1 MTNGAKIRNSSTPVR
16 TNRNGET
23 IVCNQYFEQGW
34 VTSEAIKKLDEK
46 LSKKLDQLIKLL
58 QPPAFP
64 GRMRLNIAFN
74 FHDFT
79 DLCYPSQL
87 SNKSEE
93 MAGKRNNDDYATRTQ
108 THLVLWTK
116 NCSARA
122 SHFLVPLGY
131 ERKETL
137 GTIYMRK
144 HKINKNQMV
153 YAISFA
159 KASKDVGCLFEKIY
173 LA

>member
-1 MTNGAKIRNSSTPVR
+1 MVHMANGAKIRNSSTPVR

-23 IVCNQYFEQGW
+23 IVCNQYFEQGR
-34 VTSEAIKKLDEK
+34 VTSEAIKKLYEK
-46 LSKKLDQLIKLL
+46 LSTKLDQLIKLL

-93 MAGKRNNDDYATRTQ
+93 MAGKRNNDDYGN
-108 THLVLWTK
+108 K
-116 NCSARA
+116 NAN
-122 SHFLVPLGY
+122 
-131 ERKETL
+131 TL
-137 GTIYMRK
+137 GFMNKKLLCTCITLSGAFRIRK
-144 HKINKNQMV
+144 KRDIGYHLHEEAQN
-153 YAISFA
+153 
-159 KASKDVGCLFEKIY
+159 
-173 LA
+173 

>member
-1 MTNGAKIRNSSTPVR
+1 MVHMANGAKIRNSSTPVR

-23 IVCNQYFEQGW
+23 IVCNQYFEQGR

-87 SNKSEE
+87 SNRSEE
-93 MAGKRNNDDYATRTQ
+93 MAGKRNNDDYGN
-108 THLVLWTK
+108 K
-116 NCSARA
+116 NAN
-122 SHFLVPLGY
+122 
-131 ERKETL
+131 TL
-137 GTIYMRK
+137 GFMNKKLLCTCITLSGAFRIRRK
-144 HKINKNQMV
+144 RDIGYHLHEEAQN
-153 YAISFA
+153 
-159 KASKDVGCLFEKIY
+159 
-173 LA
+173 

>member
-1 MTNGAKIRNSSTPVR
+1 MALKLETARPQFAPIEMVKQLYAISTL
-16 TNRNGET
+16 NREG
-23 IVCNQYFEQGW
+23 

-64 GRMRLNIAFN
+64 GRMGLNIAFN

-93 MAGKRNNDDYATRTQ
+93 MAGKRNNDDYGN
-108 THLVLWTK
+108 K
-116 NCSARA
+116 NAN
-122 SHFLVPLGY
+122 
-131 ERKETL
+131 TL
-137 GTIYMRK
+137 GFMNKKLLCTCITLSGAFRIRK
-144 HKINKNQMV
+144 KRDIGYHLHEEAQN
-153 YAISFA
+153 
-159 KASKDVGCLFEKIY
+159 
-173 LA
+173 

>member
-1 MTNGAKIRNSSTPVR
+1 MAKIRNSSTPVR

-23 IVCNQYFEQGW
+23 IVCNQYFEQGR

-93 MAGKRNNDDYATRTQ
+93 MAGKRNNDDYGN
-108 THLVLWTK
+108 K
-116 NCSARA
+116 NAN
-122 SHFLVPLGY
+122 
-131 ERKETL
+131 TL
-137 GTIYMRK
+137 GFMNKKWLCTCITLSGAFRIRRK
-144 HKINKNQMV
+144 RDIGYHLHEEAQN
-153 YAISFA
+153 
-159 KASKDVGCLFEKIY
+159 
-173 LA
+173 